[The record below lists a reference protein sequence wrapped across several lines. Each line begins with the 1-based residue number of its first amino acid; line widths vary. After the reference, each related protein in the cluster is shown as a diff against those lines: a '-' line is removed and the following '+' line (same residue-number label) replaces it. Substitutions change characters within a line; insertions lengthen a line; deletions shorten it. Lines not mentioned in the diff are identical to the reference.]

1 MKVLIH
7 APSACALDRAL
18 RNLVNL
24 EAARP
29 DAIAELVINGEAV
42 KHAHQ
47 IGCELPELRVCLNS
61 LTAQGLS
68 ALGSW
73 QIVEA
78 SVAYLAERQ
87 LAGWSYIRA

>member
-1 MKVLIH
+1 MKVVIH

-29 DAIAELVINGEAV
+29 DAIAELVVNGEAV

-78 SVAYLAERQ
+78 SVVYLAERQ
-87 LAGWSYIRA
+87 MAGWSYIRA

>member
-1 MKVLIH
+1 MKVVIH

-24 EAARP
+24 RAARP
-29 DAIAELVINGEAV
+29 GAVAELVINGEAV

-73 QIVEA
+73 QVVEA

-87 LAGWSYIRA
+87 MAGWSYIRA